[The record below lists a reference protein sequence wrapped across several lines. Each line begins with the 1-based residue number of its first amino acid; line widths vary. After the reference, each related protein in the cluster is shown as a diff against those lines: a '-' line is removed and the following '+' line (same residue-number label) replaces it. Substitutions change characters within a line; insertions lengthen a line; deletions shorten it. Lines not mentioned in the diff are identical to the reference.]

1 MGYPV
6 GLVSFREEDVMP
18 ARLLV
23 VSVLLL
29 ADSNQSATADVDY
42 VRQVK
47 PILAQ
52 HCFVCHAALKQQSSL
67 RLDTAAS
74 MRAGGDNGTTIVP
87 GKSVDSLLIQAVKGT
102 AGFVMPPEGEG
113 TPLTDDEIA
122 VLSRWIDEGASAPA
136 DEKPQADPRAYWS
149 YQPVVRPPMP
159 KVTNGLWV
167 RNPIDAFVSKQHKEA
182 GLKPV
187 EMAMPEVLLR
197 RVYLDLIG
205 LPPTREELNQFLKDP
220 SDEAYEKVVDDL
232 LARPQYGERWGRH
245 WMDVWRYSD
254 WYGRRA
260 SSEMRYSQRHIWRW
274 RDWIVESL
282 NEDKGYDAM
291 LREMLAGDEI
301 APTDPDVL
309 RATGF
314 LGRNWYKFD
323 RNVWLFETVEQTS
336 QAFLG
341 LTLKCCRCHDH
352 KFDAVTQQE
361 YYQFRAFFEPH
372 DVRTDALSIGAGFVK
387 DSTLGEI
394 PADGVSRVF
403 DKELDVPTYL
413 FERGNDRHPDKSKVL
428 APGVPAILAK
438 AVESSVEIQ
447 TVSLPVEAFY
457 PALRK
462 PVAESL
468 LKDAQ
473 AKVDTTRVQ
482 QKELAAAAVQ
492 AEAKAGEAKRAL
504 SDGGTAEPATN
515 SQPFLADDFSKKRD
529 DVWQVKSGNWTWE
542 DGVLAQKTVGTFLTI
557 SMKENHPR
565 NFQAK
570 VRYRT
575 LPGGTYRSVGFSFD
589 ATADGSS
596 QDVYTSC
603 GDAGGSVQAF
613 HRVKGQQSYPA
624 AGIVRT
630 PLKVGEEIT
639 VEVTARESL
648 LTIILNGEE
657 KLRYVMPEA
666 RQDGKF
672 ALWVHS
678 GAAEFLDLEIT
689 ELKENYYDLQLQ
701 AVQAKQ
707 QRDLQKLLVEIAKAE
722 VDSLR
727 ARLEAERAKHS
738 GTPEVQTKS
747 AALNADKAERQVA
760 LLAAQKD
767 LFAAEQELTLLMS
780 RQAIAESQPTSSLE
794 PKTGAAETAMKNAVS
809 KIEAAQKKVE
819 QTLADF
825 DKPDGMYEPVG
836 TTFPTTSTGRR
847 LALARWVT
855 DRQNP
860 RTARV
865 AANHIWLRHFGEA
878 IVESVADFGPHGKE
892 PSHPQLLDWLASEL
906 VENGWSTKHL
916 HRLIVLSSTYR
927 LSSVTKSDDPNG
939 KIDAGNRLLWR
950 ANSRRLEAEAVR
962 DCMLAAAG
970 HLDLARGG
978 AELPQAEGQSVFRRS
993 LYFRTTP
1000 DDQMEFLKLF
1010 DQADP
1015 NGCYR
1020 RKPSVV
1026 PQQAL
1031 ALSNSPL
1038 ALGLSRRL
1046 AAEISRQTGEENSP
1060 ESLAA
1065 FVQASFERILS
1076 QRPDD
1081 KSLRLSLNFLEKQTK
1096 LIEAGGLK
1104 AFSGSLAVQPAAS
1117 TVAHQRAR
1125 ENFVHVLF
1133 CHNEF
1138 VTVR

>member
-1 MGYPV
+1 
-6 GLVSFREEDVMP
+6 MP
-18 ARLLV
+18 ARLC
-23 VSVLLL
+23 VLSAFLFAIAKPAF
-29 ADSNQSATADVDY
+29 ADIDY

-52 HCFVCHAALKQQSSL
+52 HCFACHAALKQQSSL
-67 RLDTAAS
+67 RVDTAAS
-74 MRAGGDNGTTIVP
+74 MRTGGDSGKAIVA
-87 GKSVDSLLIQAVKGT
+87 GNSVDSLLIQAVKGT

-113 TPLTDDEIA
+113 TPLTDDEVA
-122 VLSRWIDEGASAPA
+122 VLAKWIDEGAKAPA
-136 DEKPQADPRAYWS
+136 GEKPQADPRKHWS
-149 YQPVVRPPMP
+149 YQPVVRPLLP
-159 KVTNGLWV
+159 KVTNGFRV
-167 RNPIDAFVSKQHKEA
+167 RNSIDAFVSKRHKQA
-182 GLKPV
+182 GLKPN
-187 EMAMPEVLLR
+187 EAAKPEVLLR

-205 LPPTREELNQFLKDP
+205 LPPTRKELNQFLKNP
-220 SDEAYEKVVDDL
+220 TDEAYRKIVDEL

-301 APTDPDVL
+301 APTDPKVL

-372 DVRTDALSIGAGFVK
+372 DVRTDALSIGTGFVK
-387 DSTLGEI
+387 DSTLGNI

-413 FERGNDRHPDKSKVL
+413 FERGNDRHPDKSQVL
-428 APGVPAILAK
+428 SPGVPAILAG
-438 AVESSVEIQ
+438 AVENPVEIQ
-447 TVSLPVEAFY
+447 TVDLPAEAFY
-457 PALRK
+457 PALRM

-468 LKDAQ
+468 IKAAQ
-473 AKVDTTRVQ
+473 DQVEIAKVAQ
-482 QKELAAAAVQ
+482 QQHAAAATKAETKANNAKQ
-492 AEAKAGEAKRAL
+492 ALRDGISAAPGEEVK
-504 SDGGTAEPATN
+504 
-515 SQPFLADDFSKKRD
+515 PFLADDFSKKRD
-529 DVWQVKSGNWTWE
+529 KLWQAKSGTWTWQ
-542 DGVLAQKTVGTFLTI
+542 DGVLAQKTVGSFLTI
-557 SMKENHPR
+557 STKENHPR
-565 NFQAK
+565 NFSAK

-575 LPGGTYRSVGFSFD
+575 LAAGTYRSVGFSFD

-603 GDAGGSVQAF
+603 SDGGGSVQAF
-613 HRVKGQQSYPA
+613 HRVKGKQSYPQ
-624 AGIVRT
+624 AGIVKT
-630 PLKVGEEIT
+630 PLKVGQEIT

-666 RQDGKF
+666 RRDGKF
-672 ALWVHS
+672 ALWVHA
-678 GAAEFLDLEIT
+678 GAAEFLDVEIT
-689 ELKENYYDLQLQ
+689 ELRENYYELQLQ
-701 AVQAKQ
+701 AVQAQ
-707 QRDLQKLLVEIAKAE
+707 QDRDLQKLLVEIAKAE

-727 ARLEAERAKHS
+727 SRIEAEQVKYSNASDDRK
-738 GTPEVQTKS
+738 KS
-747 AALNADKAERQVA
+747 AALNADNAERQVK
-760 LLAAQKD
+760 LMVVQKD
-767 LFAAEQELTLLMS
+767 LFVAEQHLALLKS
-780 RQAIAESQPTSSLE
+780 RQAIAESQPTSSLV
-794 PKTGAAETAMKNAVS
+794 PKTGAAEAATKNAL
-809 KIEAAQKKVE
+809 AKVE
-819 QTLADF
+819 TLKKQVVDTRAALDN
-825 DKPDGMYEPVG
+825 PDGKYEPVG
-836 TTFPTTSTGRR
+836 KTFPTTSTGRR
-847 LALARWVT
+847 LALAQWVT
-855 DRQNP
+855 DPQNP

-892 PSHPQLLDWLASEL
+892 PSHPQLLDWLAAEL
-906 VENGWSTKHL
+906 TESGWSMKHL
-916 HRLIVLSSTYR
+916 HRLIVLSATYR
-927 LSSVTKSDDPNG
+927 LSTETRSDNPNWD
-939 KIDAGNRLLWR
+939 IDANNRLLWR
-950 ANSRRLEAEAVR
+950 GNSRPLEAEAVR
-962 DCMLAAAG
+962 DSVLAAAG
-970 HLDLARGG
+970 HLDLTRGG
-978 AELPQAEGQSVFRRS
+978 AELPQSEGQTVFRRS

-1000 DDQMEFLKLF
+1000 DDQMVFLKLF

-1015 NGCYR
+1015 NACYR

-1038 ALGLSRRL
+1038 VIGMSRRL
-1046 AAEISRQTGEENSP
+1046 AADISKQVGEQDSP
-1060 ESLAA
+1060 ETQAA
-1065 FVQASFERILS
+1065 FVEAAFEQILS
-1076 QRPDD
+1076 LKPDD
-1081 KSLRLSLNFLEKQTK
+1081 DYRTLSLSFLDKQTR
-1096 LIEAGGLK
+1096 LIQAGGLK
-1104 AFSGSLAVQPAAS
+1104 AFSGSAAVQPAAS
-1117 TVAHQRAR
+1117 ATPHQRAR
-1125 ENFVHVLF
+1125 ENLIHVLF

>member
-1 MGYPV
+1 
-6 GLVSFREEDVMP
+6 MP
-18 ARLLV
+18 ARFLI
-23 VSVLLL
+23 VSALFI
-29 ADSNQSATADVDY
+29 AAANRTANAIEVDY

-47 PILAQ
+47 PILTQ
-52 HCFVCHAALKQQSSL
+52 HCFACHAALKQQSSL
-67 RLDTAAS
+67 RLDTATS
-74 MRAGGDNGTTIVP
+74 IKTGGDSGKAIIP
-87 GKSVDSLLIQAVKGT
+87 GNSVDSLLIQAVKGT
-102 AGFVMPPEGEG
+102 AGFQMPPEGEG
-113 TPLTDDEIA
+113 SPLTNDEIA
-122 VLSRWIDEGASAPA
+122 ILAKWIDEGAKAPA
-136 DEKPQADPRAYWS
+136 GEKPQADPREHWS
-149 YQPVVRPPMP
+149 YQPVKRPLMP

-167 RNPIDAFVSKQHKEA
+167 RNSVDAFVSKRHQAA
-182 GLKPV
+182 GLRPV
-187 EMAMPEVLLR
+187 EAAKPEVLLR
-197 RVYLDLIG
+197 RVYFDLIG
-205 LPPTREELNQFLKDP
+205 LPPTREQLNQFLKDP
-220 SDEAYEKVVDDL
+220 SDEAYAKVVDDL

-282 NEDKGYDAM
+282 NEDKGYDQM

-301 APTDPDVL
+301 APADPKVL

-352 KFDAVTQQE
+352 KFDSVSQEE
-361 YYQFRAFFEPH
+361 YYRFRAFFEPH
-372 DVRTDALSIGAGFVK
+372 NVRTDALSIGTGFVK
-387 DSTLGEI
+387 DSTLGNI

-438 AVESSVEIQ
+438 PVETPVEVQ
-447 TVSLPVEAFY
+447 SVSLPAEAFY

-468 LKDAQ
+468 IKAAQ
-473 AKVDTTRVQ
+473 DKVETAKVAQ
-482 QKELAAAAVQ
+482 QEFAAAAIKAESKANDAKQ
-492 AEAKAGEAKRAL
+492 ALRDGKSAAPGEEAK
-504 SDGGTAEPATN
+504 
-515 SQPFLADDFSKKRD
+515 PFLADDFAKKRD
-529 DVWQVKSGNWTWE
+529 NLWQVKSGNWTWQ

-557 SMKENHPR
+557 STKENHPR
-565 NFQAK
+565 NFSAT

-575 LPGGTYRSVGFSFD
+575 LAAGTYRSVGFSFD

-603 GDAGGSVQAF
+603 SDNGGSVQAF
-613 HRVKGQQSYPA
+613 HRVKGKQSYPQ

-630 PLKVGEEIT
+630 PLKVGQEIT

-672 ALWVHS
+672 ALWVHA
-678 GAAEFLDLEIT
+678 GAAEFLDVEIT
-689 ELKENYYDLQLQ
+689 ELRENYYDLQLQ
-701 AVQAKQ
+701 AVQSQ
-707 QRDLQKLLVEIAKAE
+707 QNSDLQKFLVEVTKAE

-727 ARLEAERAKHS
+727 SRIEAEQVKYSNDSDDRKTA
-738 GTPEVQTKS
+738 
-747 AALNADKAERQVA
+747 AALNADKAERQVE
-760 LLAAQKD
+760 LMVAQKD
-767 LFAAEQELTLLMS
+767 LFVAEQQLALLKS
-780 RQAIAESQPTSSLE
+780 RQAIAESQPTSSLV
-794 PKTGAAETAMKNAVS
+794 PKTGAAEAATKNAFAR
-809 KIEAAQKKVE
+809 IETTKKQV
-819 QTLADF
+819 ADARAVL
-825 DKPDGMYEPVG
+825 DKPDGKYEPVG
-836 TTFPTTSTGRR
+836 KMFPATSTGRR
-847 LALARWVT
+847 LALARWMT
-855 DRQNP
+855 DPQNP

-892 PSHPQLLDWLASEL
+892 PSHPELLDWLASEL
-906 VENGWSTKHL
+906 TDNGWSMKRL

-927 LSSVTKSDDPNG
+927 LSSRTTGDDPNR
-939 KIDAGNRLLWR
+939 DVDVNNRLLWR

-962 DCMLAAAG
+962 DSILAVAG
-970 HLDLARGG
+970 QLDLTRGG
-978 AELPQAEGQSVFRRS
+978 AELPQADGQKVFRRS

-1000 DDQMEFLKLF
+1000 DDQMKFLLLF

-1038 ALGLSRRL
+1038 ALGMSRQL
-1046 AAEISRQTGEENSP
+1046 AAEISKQTGEEASP
-1060 ESLAA
+1060 ESQTA
-1065 FVQASFERILS
+1065 FVQAAFERILS
-1076 QRPDD
+1076 QQPDEEY
-1081 KSLRLSLNFLEKQTK
+1081 LRLSLSFLAKQTK
-1096 LIEAGGLK
+1096 LIEGGGLK
-1104 AFSGSLAVQPAAS
+1104 AFPGTAAVQPAAS
-1117 TVAHQRAR
+1117 TKPHQRAR